1 MAALVGNCYCLLTL
15 LRWGIVA
22 AYAAGLCCC
31 CLLEAIVQLLAAN
44 DLAVD
49 FIAEGKVC
57 SHIHDRPLLLCY

>member
-1 MAALVGNCYCLLTL
+1 MAALVENCYCLLTL

-44 DLAVD
+44 DLAVAAVD
-49 FIAEGKVC
+49 FICRRQGLFTH
-57 SHIHDRPLLLCY
+57 S